1 MESSVSA
8 LNNFPVRLIWGQAFG
23 LDGSV
28 GAMGVNG
35 GMPWRLSPDLR
46 YFKAMTIGCPVIMG
60 RGTWDS
66 MPLKFR
72 PLPGRENIVVTR
84 NPDFV
89 ADGAS
94 AFTSID
100 AALDYAREWLE
111 SKEKLENKGSATQDA
126 SQDVPQ
132 DAHKDA
138 PQDAPQ
144 DGPAIWVIGG
154 AAILREMLANY
165 HADAAYVT
173 QIDAKVAADTFAPNI
188 QALVESGK
196 WHVAREGEWQ
206 EAPLKVGSES
216 NPAQYRFMVYKPA
229 K

>member
-1 MESSVSA
+1 MS
-8 LNNFPVRLIWGQAFG
+8 NNFPVRLIWGQAYG
-23 LDGSV
+23 TDGRS

-60 RGTWDS
+60 RGTWDA
-66 MPLKFR
+66 MPPKFR

-89 ADGAS
+89 ADGARS
-94 AFTSID
+94 FTSID

-111 SKEKLENKGSATQDA
+111 NQESASKDSPKDSPKDGS
-126 SQDVPQ
+126 
-132 DAHKDA
+132 
-138 PQDAPQ
+138 
-144 DGPAIWVIGG
+144 AIWVIGG

-173 QIDAKVAADTFAPNI
+173 QIDAKVDADTFAPDI
-188 QALVESGK
+188 QNLVDAGK
-196 WHVAREGEWQ
+196 WCVAREGEWQ

-216 NPAQYRFMVYKPA
+216 NPARYRFMVYEPA
-229 K
+229 

>member
-1 MESSVSA
+1 MANSVSH
-8 LNNFPVRLIWGQAFG
+8 NFPVRLIWGEASG
-23 LDGSV
+23 LDGKP

-60 RGTWDS
+60 RGTWDA

-72 PLPGRENIVVTR
+72 PLPGRENIVVTH

-89 ADGAS
+89 ADGARS
-94 AFTSID
+94 FTSID

-111 SKEKLENKGSATQDA
+111 NREVLESQESV
-126 SQDVPQ
+126 SQDVSQ
-132 DAHKDA
+132 DS
-138 PQDAPQ
+138 PQ

-188 QALVESGK
+188 HALVDAGK
-196 WHVAREGEWQ
+196 WHVAREGEFE

-216 NPAQYRFMVYKPA
+216 NPARYRFMVYEPA
-229 K
+229 

>member
-1 MESSVSA
+1 MANSVSH
-8 LNNFPVRLIWGQAFG
+8 NFPVRLIWGEAFG
-23 LDGSV
+23 LDGKP

-60 RGTWDS
+60 RGTWDAT
-66 MPLKFR
+66 PPKFR
-72 PLPGRENIVVTR
+72 PLPGRENIVVTH

-89 ADGAS
+89 ADGARS
-94 AFTSID
+94 FTSID
-100 AALDYAREWLE
+100 AALNYAREWLE
-111 SKEKLENKGSATQDA
+111 NREKLENREVLESQESV
-126 SQDVPQ
+126 SQDS
-132 DAHKDA
+132 
-138 PQDAPQ
+138 PQ

-188 QALVESGK
+188 HALVDAGK
-196 WHVAREGEWQ
+196 WHVAREGEFE

-216 NPAQYRFMVYKPA
+216 NPARYRFMVYEPA
-229 K
+229 Q

>member
-8 LNNFPVRLIWGQAFG
+8 LNNFPVRLIWGEAFG
-23 LDGSV
+23 LDGKP

-60 RGTWDS
+60 RGTWDA
-66 MPLKFR
+66 MPPKFR
-72 PLPGRENIVVTR
+72 PLPGRENIVVTH

-89 ADGAS
+89 ADGACS
-94 AFTSID
+94 FTSID

-111 SKEKLENKGSATQDA
+111 NKEALENQANLENEESV
-126 SQDVPQ
+126 SQDS
-132 DAHKDA
+132 
-138 PQDAPQ
+138 PQ

-173 QIDAKVAADTFAPNI
+173 QIEAKVAADTFAPNI
-188 QALVESGK
+188 HELVDSGK
-196 WHVAREGEWQ
+196 WRVAREGEFE

-216 NPAQYRFMVYKPA
+216 SPARYRFMVYAPLQ
-229 K
+229 

>member
-8 LNNFPVRLIWGQAFG
+8 LNDFPVRLIWGEAFG
-23 LDGSV
+23 LDGKP

-60 RGTWDS
+60 RGTWDAT
-66 MPLKFR
+66 PPKFR
-72 PLPGRENIVVTR
+72 PLPGRENIVVTH

-89 ADGAS
+89 ADGART
-94 AFTSID
+94 FTSID

-111 SKEKLENKGSATQDA
+111 NKEALENKESE
-126 SQDVPQ
+126 SQDL
-132 DAHKDA
+132 
-138 PQDAPQ
+138 PQ

-173 QIDAKVAADTFAPNI
+173 QIEAKVAADTFAPNI
-188 QALVESGK
+188 HELVDAGK
-196 WHVAREGEWQ
+196 WRVAREGEFN

-216 NPAQYRFMVYKPA
+216 NPARYRFMVYEPVQ
-229 K
+229 

>member
-1 MESSVSA
+1 MANSVSH
-8 LNNFPVRLIWGQAFG
+8 NFPVRLIWGEAFG
-23 LDGSV
+23 LDGRP

-60 RGTWDS
+60 RGTWDA
-66 MPLKFR
+66 MPPKFR
-72 PLPGRENIVVTR
+72 PLPGRENIVVTH

-89 ADGAS
+89 ADGARS
-94 AFTSID
+94 FTSID

-111 SKEKLENKGSATQDA
+111 NREVLESQESV
-126 SQDVPQ
+126 SQDSPL
-132 DAHKDA
+132 
-138 PQDAPQ
+138 
-144 DGPAIWVIGG
+144 DGRAIWVIGG

-173 QIDAKVAADTFAPNI
+173 QIEAKVAADTFAPNI
-188 QALVESGK
+188 HALVDAGK
-196 WHVAREGEWQ
+196 WHVAREGEFE

-216 NPAQYRFMVYKPA
+216 NPARYRFMVYEPA
-229 K
+229 Q

>member
-1 MESSVSA
+1 MANSVSH
-8 LNNFPVRLIWGQAFG
+8 NFPVRLIWGEAFG
-23 LDGSV
+23 LDGKP

-60 RGTWDS
+60 RGTWDA
-66 MPLKFR
+66 MPPKFR
-72 PLPGRENIVVTR
+72 PLPGRENIVVTH

-89 ADGAS
+89 ADGARS
-94 AFTSID
+94 FTSID

-111 SKEKLENKGSATQDA
+111 NREALVVAESA
-126 SQDVPQ
+126 SQDL
-132 DAHKDA
+132 
-138 PQDAPQ
+138 PQ
-144 DGPAIWVIGG
+144 DGRAIWILGG

-188 QALVESGK
+188 HALVDAGK
-196 WHVAREGEWQ
+196 WHVAREGEFE
-206 EAPLKVGSES
+206 EALLKVGSES
-216 NPAQYRFMVYKPA
+216 NPARYRFMVYKPA
-229 K
+229 R

>member
-1 MESSVSA
+1 MANSVSH
-8 LNNFPVRLIWGQAFG
+8 NFPVRLIWGEAFG
-23 LDGSV
+23 LDGKP

-60 RGTWDS
+60 RGTWDA
-66 MPLKFR
+66 MPPKFR
-72 PLPGRENIVVTR
+72 PLPGRENIVVTH

-89 ADGAS
+89 ADRARS
-94 AFTSID
+94 FTSID

-111 SKEKLENKGSATQDA
+111 NREVLESQESV
-126 SQDVPQ
+126 SQDSPL
-132 DAHKDA
+132 
-138 PQDAPQ
+138 
-144 DGPAIWVIGG
+144 DGRAIWVLGG

-173 QIDAKVAADTFAPNI
+173 QIEAKVAADTFAPNI
-188 QALVESGK
+188 HALVDAGK
-196 WHVAREGEWQ
+196 WHVAREGEFE

-216 NPAQYRFMVYKPA
+216 NPARYRFMVYEPA
-229 K
+229 Q

>member
-8 LNNFPVRLIWGQAFG
+8 LNDFPVRLIWGEAFG
-23 LDGSV
+23 LDGRP

-60 RGTWDS
+60 RGTWDAT
-66 MPLKFR
+66 PPKFR
-72 PLPGRENIVVTR
+72 PLPGRENIVVTH

-89 ADGAS
+89 ADGART
-94 AFTSID
+94 FTSID

-111 SKEKLENKGSATQDA
+111 NNEALENQANLENEESV
-126 SQDVPQ
+126 SQDS
-132 DAHKDA
+132 
-138 PQDAPQ
+138 PQ

-173 QIDAKVAADTFAPNI
+173 QIEAKVAADTFAPNI
-188 QALVESGK
+188 HELVDAGK
-196 WHVAREGEWQ
+196 WRVAREGEFE

-216 NPAQYRFMVYKPA
+216 NPARYRFMVYEPLQ
-229 K
+229 

>member
-1 MESSVSA
+1 MS
-8 LNNFPVRLIWGQAFG
+8 NNFPVRLIWGQAYG
-23 LDGSV
+23 TDGRT

-46 YFKAMTIGCPVIMG
+46 YFKEMTIGCPVIMG
-60 RGTWDS
+60 RGTWDA
-66 MPLKFR
+66 MPPKFR

-89 ADGAS
+89 ADGARS
-94 AFTSID
+94 FTSID

-111 SKEKLENKGSATQDA
+111 NQESASKDS
-126 SQDVPQ
+126 P
-132 DAHKDA
+132 KDS
-138 PQDAPQ
+138 PK

-154 AAILREMLANY
+154 AAILHEMLANY

-173 QIDAKVAADTFAPNI
+173 QIEAKVDADTFAPDI
-188 QALVESGK
+188 QNLVDAGK

-216 NPAQYRFMVYKPA
+216 NPARYRFMVYEPA
-229 K
+229 Q

>member
-1 MESSVSA
+1 M
-8 LNNFPVRLIWGQAFG
+8 
-23 LDGSV
+23 
-28 GAMGVNG
+28 NG

-60 RGTWDS
+60 RGTWDAT
-66 MPLKFR
+66 PPKFR
-72 PLPGRENIVVTR
+72 PLPGRENIVVTH

-89 ADGAS
+89 ADGART
-94 AFTSID
+94 FTSID

-111 SKEKLENKGSATQDA
+111 NKEALENHANLENEENV
-126 SQDVPQ
+126 SQDSP
-132 DAHKDA
+132 K
-138 PQDAPQ
+138 

-173 QIDAKVAADTFAPNI
+173 QIEAKVAADTFAPNI
-188 QALVESGK
+188 HELVDSGK
-196 WHVAREGEWQ
+196 WRVAREGEFE

-216 NPAQYRFMVYKPA
+216 NPARYRFLVYAPLQ
-229 K
+229 

>member
-1 MESSVSA
+1 MGSSMSA
-8 LNNFPVRLIWGQAFG
+8 VNNFPVRLIWGEAFG
-23 LDGSV
+23 LDGKS

-66 MPLKFR
+66 MPPKFR

-89 ADGAS
+89 ADGARS
-94 AFTSID
+94 FTSID
-100 AALDYAREWLE
+100 SALDYAREWLE
-111 SKEKLENKGSATQDA
+111 NKEKLENKESASQDATQD
-126 SQDVPQ
+126 P
-132 DAHKDA
+132 
-138 PQDAPQ
+138 PL
-144 DGPAIWVIGG
+144 DGSAIWVIGG

-188 QALVESGK
+188 HALVDAGK

-206 EAPLKVGSES
+206 EAPLKVGGES
-216 NPAQYRFMVYKPA
+216 NPARYRFMVYEPA
-229 K
+229 Q

>member
-8 LNNFPVRLIWGQAFG
+8 VNNFPVRLIWGEAFG
-23 LDGSV
+23 LDGKP

-46 YFKAMTIGCPVIMG
+46 HFKAMTIGCPVIMG

-66 MPLKFR
+66 MPPKFR
-72 PLPGRENIVVTR
+72 PLPGRENIVVTH

-89 ADGAS
+89 ADGARS
-94 AFTSID
+94 FTSID

-111 SKEKLENKGSATQDA
+111 NREALENKESASQDLSQDA
-126 SQDVPQ
+126 SQDSPQ
-132 DAHKDA
+132 DL
-138 PQDAPQ
+138 PQ

-173 QIDAKVAADTFAPNI
+173 QIEAKVAADTFAPNVHE
-188 QALVESGK
+188 LVDAGK
-196 WHVAREGEWQ
+196 WRVAREGEFE

-216 NPAQYRFMVYKPA
+216 NPARYRFMVYEPA

>member
-8 LNNFPVRLIWGQAFG
+8 LNNFPVRLIWGEAFG
-23 LDGSV
+23 LDGKP

-66 MPLKFR
+66 MPPKFR
-72 PLPGRENIVVTR
+72 PLPGRENIVVTH

-89 ADGAS
+89 ADGART
-94 AFTSID
+94 FTSID

-111 SKEKLENKGSATQDA
+111 NQESVSQDA
-126 SQDVPQ
+126 SQDSPL
-132 DAHKDA
+132 
-138 PQDAPQ
+138 

-188 QALVESGK
+188 HELVDVGK
-196 WHVAREGEWQ
+196 WHVAREGDWQ
-206 EAPLKVGSES
+206 EAPLKVGGES
-216 NPAQYRFMVYKPA
+216 NPAQYRFMVYEP
-229 K
+229 

>member
-8 LNNFPVRLIWGQAFG
+8 LNNFPVRLIWGEAFG
-23 LDGSV
+23 LDGKP

-66 MPLKFR
+66 MPPKFR
-72 PLPGRENIVVTR
+72 PLPGRENIVVTHK
-84 NPDFV
+84 PDFV
-89 ADGAS
+89 ADGARS
-94 AFTSID
+94 FTSID

-111 SKEKLENKGSATQDA
+111 NKEALENQANLENEESV
-126 SQDVPQ
+126 SQDS
-132 DAHKDA
+132 
-138 PQDAPQ
+138 PQ

-173 QIDAKVAADTFAPNI
+173 QIEAKVAADTFAPNI
-188 QALVESGK
+188 HELVDAGK
-196 WHVAREGEWQ
+196 WRVAREGEFE

-216 NPAQYRFMVYKPA
+216 SPARYRFMVYEPVQ
-229 K
+229 

>member
-8 LNNFPVRLIWGQAFG
+8 LNDFPVRLIWGEAFG
-23 LDGSV
+23 LDGRP

-60 RGTWDS
+60 RGTWDA
-66 MPLKFR
+66 MPPKFR
-72 PLPGRENIVVTR
+72 PLPGRENIVVTH

-89 ADGAS
+89 ADGART
-94 AFTSID
+94 FTSID

-111 SKEKLENKGSATQDA
+111 NKEALENQANLENEESV
-126 SQDVPQ
+126 SQDS
-132 DAHKDA
+132 
-138 PQDAPQ
+138 PQ

-188 QALVESGK
+188 HELVDAGK
-196 WHVAREGEWQ
+196 WRVAREGEFE

-216 NPAQYRFMVYKPA
+216 NPARYRHMVYAPLQ
-229 K
+229 

>member
-1 MESSVSA
+1 MANSVSH
-8 LNNFPVRLIWGQAFG
+8 NFPVRLIWGEAFG
-23 LDGSV
+23 LDGRP

-60 RGTWDS
+60 RGTWDAS
-66 MPLKFR
+66 PPKFR
-72 PLPGRENIVVTR
+72 PLPGRENIVVTH

-89 ADGAS
+89 ADGARS
-94 AFTSID
+94 FTSID

-111 SKEKLENKGSATQDA
+111 NREVLESQESV
-126 SQDVPQ
+126 SQDSPL
-132 DAHKDA
+132 
-138 PQDAPQ
+138 
-144 DGPAIWVIGG
+144 DGRAIWVIGG

-173 QIDAKVAADTFAPNI
+173 QIEAKVAADTFAPNI
-188 QALVESGK
+188 HALVDAGK
-196 WHVAREGEWQ
+196 WHVAREGEFE

-216 NPAQYRFMVYKPA
+216 NPARYRFMVYEPA
-229 K
+229 Q

>member
-1 MESSVSA
+1 MANSVSH
-8 LNNFPVRLIWGQAFG
+8 NFPVRLIWGEAFG
-23 LDGSV
+23 LDGRP

-60 RGTWDS
+60 RGTWDA
-66 MPLKFR
+66 MPPKFR
-72 PLPGRENIVVTR
+72 PLPGRENIVVTH

-89 ADGAS
+89 ADRARS
-94 AFTSID
+94 FTSID

-111 SKEKLENKGSATQDA
+111 NRETLRSQESV
-126 SQDVPQ
+126 SQDSPL
-132 DAHKDA
+132 
-138 PQDAPQ
+138 
-144 DGPAIWVIGG
+144 DGRAIWVLGG

-173 QIDAKVAADTFAPNI
+173 QIEAKVAADTFAPNI
-188 QALVESGK
+188 HALVDAGK
-196 WHVAREGEWQ
+196 WHVAREGEFE

-216 NPAQYRFMVYKPA
+216 NPARYRFMVYEPA
-229 K
+229 Q

>member
-1 MESSVSA
+1 MANSVSH
-8 LNNFPVRLIWGQAFG
+8 NFPVRLIWGEAFG
-23 LDGSV
+23 LDGKP

-60 RGTWDS
+60 RGTWDAT
-66 MPLKFR
+66 PPKFR
-72 PLPGRENIVVTR
+72 PLPGRENIVVTH

-89 ADGAS
+89 ADGARS
-94 AFTSID
+94 FTSID

-111 SKEKLENKGSATQDA
+111 NREALENRANLESQESVSQNV
-126 SQDVPQ
+126 SQDS
-132 DAHKDA
+132 
-138 PQDAPQ
+138 PQ
-144 DGPAIWVIGG
+144 DGAAIWVIGG

-188 QALVESGK
+188 HALVDAGK
-196 WHVAREGEWQ
+196 WHVAREGELE

-216 NPAQYRFMVYKPA
+216 NPARYRSMVYAPLQ
-229 K
+229 

>member
-8 LNNFPVRLIWGQAFG
+8 LNNFPVRLIWGEAFG
-23 LDGSV
+23 LDGKP

-60 RGTWDS
+60 RGTWDAT
-66 MPLKFR
+66 PPKFR
-72 PLPGRENIVVTR
+72 PLPGRENIVVTH

-89 ADGAS
+89 ADRARS
-94 AFTSID
+94 FTSID

-111 SKEKLENKGSATQDA
+111 NREVLESQESV
-126 SQDVPQ
+126 SQDSPL
-132 DAHKDA
+132 
-138 PQDAPQ
+138 
-144 DGPAIWVIGG
+144 DGRAIWVIGG

-173 QIDAKVAADTFAPNI
+173 QIEAKVAADTFAPNI
-188 QALVESGK
+188 HALVDAGK
-196 WHVAREGEWQ
+196 WHVAREGEFE

-216 NPAQYRFMVYKPA
+216 NLARYRFMVYEPA
-229 K
+229 Q

>member
-1 MESSVSA
+1 MANSVSH
-8 LNNFPVRLIWGQAFG
+8 NFPVRLIWGEASG
-23 LDGSV
+23 LDGKP

-60 RGTWDS
+60 RGTWDA
-66 MPLKFR
+66 MPPKFR
-72 PLPGRENIVVTR
+72 PLPGRENIVVTH

-89 ADGAS
+89 ADGARS
-94 AFTSID
+94 FTSID

-111 SKEKLENKGSATQDA
+111 NREVLESQESV
-126 SQDVPQ
+126 SQDVSQDSPQ
-132 DAHKDA
+132 DS
-138 PQDAPQ
+138 PQ
-144 DGPAIWVIGG
+144 DGAAIWVIG

-165 HADAAYVT
+165 HVDAAYVT

-188 QALVESGK
+188 HALVDAGK
-196 WHVAREGEWQ
+196 WHVAREGEFE

-216 NPAQYRFMVYKPA
+216 NPARYRFMVYEPA
-229 K
+229 

>member
-1 MESSVSA
+1 MKNSVSA
-8 LNNFPVRLIWGQAFG
+8 LNNFPVRLIWGEAFG
-23 LDGSV
+23 LDGRP

-60 RGTWDS
+60 RGTWDAT
-66 MPLKFR
+66 PPKFR
-72 PLPGRENIVVTR
+72 PLPGRENIVVTH

-89 ADGAS
+89 ADGART
-94 AFTSID
+94 FTSID

-111 SKEKLENKGSATQDA
+111 NNEALENQANLENEESV
-126 SQDVPQ
+126 SQDS
-132 DAHKDA
+132 
-138 PQDAPQ
+138 PQ

-173 QIDAKVAADTFAPNI
+173 QIEAKVAADTFAPNI
-188 QALVESGK
+188 HELVDAGK
-196 WHVAREGEWQ
+196 WRVARESEFE

-216 NPAQYRFMVYKPA
+216 NPARYRFMVYEPV
-229 K
+229 

>member
-8 LNNFPVRLIWGQAFG
+8 LNDFPVRLIWGEAFG
-23 LDGSV
+23 LDGRP

-60 RGTWDS
+60 RGTWDAT
-66 MPLKFR
+66 PPKFR
-72 PLPGRENIVVTR
+72 PLPGRENIVVTH

-89 ADGAS
+89 ADGART
-94 AFTSID
+94 FTSID

-111 SKEKLENKGSATQDA
+111 NREALENQANLENEESV
-126 SQDVPQ
+126 SQDS
-132 DAHKDA
+132 
-138 PQDAPQ
+138 PQ

-173 QIDAKVAADTFAPNI
+173 QIEAKVAADTFAPNI
-188 QALVESGK
+188 HELVDAGK
-196 WHVAREGEWQ
+196 WRVAREGEFN

-216 NPAQYRFMVYKPA
+216 NPARYRFMVYAPLQ
-229 K
+229 

>member
-1 MESSVSA
+1 MVNSVSH
-8 LNNFPVRLIWGQAFG
+8 NFPVRLIWGEAFG
-23 LDGSV
+23 LDGRP

-60 RGTWDS
+60 RGTWDA
-66 MPLKFR
+66 MPPKFR
-72 PLPGRENIVVTR
+72 PLPGRENIVVTH

-89 ADGAS
+89 ADRARS
-94 AFTSID
+94 FTSID

-111 SKEKLENKGSATQDA
+111 NREVLESQESV
-126 SQDVPQ
+126 SQDSPL
-132 DAHKDA
+132 
-138 PQDAPQ
+138 
-144 DGPAIWVIGG
+144 DGRAIWVIGG

-173 QIDAKVAADTFAPNI
+173 QIEAKVAADTFAPNI
-188 QALVESGK
+188 HALVDAGK
-196 WHVAREGEWQ
+196 WHVAREGEFE

-216 NPAQYRFMVYKPA
+216 NPARYRFMVYEPA
-229 K
+229 Q

>member
-1 MESSVSA
+1 MANSVSH
-8 LNNFPVRLIWGQAFG
+8 NFPVRLIWGEASG
-23 LDGSV
+23 LDGKP

-60 RGTWDS
+60 RGTWDAT
-66 MPLKFR
+66 PPKFR
-72 PLPGRENIVVTR
+72 PLPGRENIVVTH

-89 ADGAS
+89 ADGARS
-94 AFTSID
+94 FTSID

-111 SKEKLENKGSATQDA
+111 NREVLESQESV
-126 SQDVPQ
+126 SQDVSQ
-132 DAHKDA
+132 DS
-138 PQDAPQ
+138 PQ

-188 QALVESGK
+188 HALVDAGK
-196 WHVAREGEWQ
+196 WHVAREGEFE

-216 NPAQYRFMVYKPA
+216 NPARYRFMVYEPA
-229 K
+229 Q

>member
-1 MESSVSA
+1 MESSVSS
-8 LNNFPVRLIWGQAFG
+8 LNNFPVRLIWGEAFG
-23 LDGSV
+23 LDGKP

-46 YFKAMTIGCPVIMG
+46 YFKAMTLGCPVIMG
-60 RGTWDS
+60 RGTWDA
-66 MPLKFR
+66 MPPKFR

-89 ADGAS
+89 AEGART
-94 AFTSID
+94 FTSID
-100 AALDYAREWLE
+100 MALDYAREWLE
-111 SKEKLENKGSATQDA
+111 NQAKLENQE
-126 SQDVPQ
+126 
-132 DAHKDA
+132 DA
-138 PQDAPQ
+138 PKDSPQ

-154 AAILREMLANY
+154 AAILHEMLANY

-173 QIDAKVAADTFAPNI
+173 QIDSKVAADTFAPNI
-188 QALVESGK
+188 QALVDSGK
-196 WHVAREGEWQ
+196 WRVAHEGEWQ

-229 K
+229 Q